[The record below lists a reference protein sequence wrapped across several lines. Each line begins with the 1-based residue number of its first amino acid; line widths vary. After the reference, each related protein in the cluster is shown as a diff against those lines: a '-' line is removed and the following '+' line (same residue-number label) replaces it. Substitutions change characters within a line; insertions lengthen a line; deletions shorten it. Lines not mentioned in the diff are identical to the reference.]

1 MFWNKKPTKL
11 TAYCNFTSYVNHC
24 PPTYEKYE
32 IPSYLKS
39 FTNALVLDEKSKI
52 NIPAPDI
59 RTCPGIKDFLTSGI
73 QLKAW
78 EDFIIKV
85 WPDGN
90 FTYIFPYPSKQ
101 SISAHGPSQ
110 YGDLYPKNRINAKLN
125 SPWSFKSDKPLKC
138 LMMES
143 HYSTSM
149 FRDKNIWV
157 PPGVIDFSKQVST
170 NIHLMLELR
179 DEPYEISFKMGDPL
193 VTLFP
198 LTESK
203 IDFSVEHA
211 TEEELGKLRDMP
223 YTFKSRYYRRK
234 D

>member
-1 MFWNKKPTKL
+1 
-11 TAYCNFTSYVNHC
+11 
-24 PPTYEKYE
+24 
-32 IPSYLKS
+32 
-39 FTNALVLDEKSKI
+39 
-52 NIPAPDI
+52 
-59 RTCPGIKDFLTSGI
+59 
-73 QLKAW
+73 
-78 EDFIIKV
+78 
-85 WPDGN
+85 
-90 FTYIFPYPSKQ
+90 
-101 SISAHGPSQ
+101 
-110 YGDLYPKNRINAKLN
+110 
-125 SPWSFKSDKPLKC
+125 
-138 LMMES
+138 MMES

-149 FRDKNIWV
+149 FRDENIWV